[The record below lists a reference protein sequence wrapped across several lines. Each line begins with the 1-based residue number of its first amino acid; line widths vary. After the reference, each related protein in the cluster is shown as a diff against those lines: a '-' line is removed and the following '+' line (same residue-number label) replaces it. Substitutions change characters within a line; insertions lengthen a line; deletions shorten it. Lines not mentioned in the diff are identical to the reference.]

1 MEPGFD
7 FSLDQSKLLSMR
19 AGQGCAEFAATS
31 FGAGAAN
38 GDTAWHVGR
47 IPPTAAHLGG
57 AAQHHRRTAAGAAPR
72 PGALHA
78 KSTPA

>member
-38 GDTAWHVGR
+38 GDTAWHVG
-47 IPPTAAHLGG
+47 
-57 AAQHHRRTAAGAAPR
+57 
-72 PGALHA
+72 
-78 KSTPA
+78 